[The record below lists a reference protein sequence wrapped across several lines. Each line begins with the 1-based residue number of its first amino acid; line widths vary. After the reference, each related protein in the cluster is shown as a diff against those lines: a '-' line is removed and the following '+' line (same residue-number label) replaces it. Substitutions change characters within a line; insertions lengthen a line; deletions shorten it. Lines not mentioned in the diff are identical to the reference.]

1 MRTNTIGA
9 AAAAL
14 LTAVLSTAVLTGCS
28 IEVEGG
34 SKEPVTKPPA
44 SVAAKPAGLAS
55 RPPAEILR
63 QAEAALRGASS
74 FRATAKDVDLQ
85 VNRSG
90 VKGWLRQDGLRVDLV
105 IVGGRVYFRGR
116 KFWTAQ
122 DPEVGRFL
130 GDAWVD
136 VTGGGAGDVEDLADY
151 LSVKGFADSFKTDV
165 VHKHRFTQVS
175 ERTIDGVRVV
185 RLTGQGATLDVA
197 ATGSPYPLRFD
208 SSKDDEDL
216 TLTAFGRPVTITA
229 PKDAVTPPSGAK
241 G

>member
-14 LTAVLSTAVLTGCS
+14 LTAGLLAGCTLQ
-28 IEVEGG
+28 VEDG
-34 SKEPVTKPPA
+34 SKEPVAKPPA
-44 SVAAKPAGLAS
+44 SVAAKPTGLAS

-74 FRATAKDVDLQ
+74 FRATAKDADLQ
-85 VNRSG
+85 VNRRG
-90 VKGWLRQDGLRVDLV
+90 VKGWLRQDGVRVDLV
-105 IVGGRVYFRGR
+105 IVGDRVYFRGR
-116 KFWTAQ
+116 KFWAAQ
-122 DPEVGRFL
+122 DPRAGRFF

-136 VTGGGAGDVEDLADY
+136 VTGGGAGDVEDLTDY

-165 VHKHRFTQVS
+165 VRKVRFTKVT

-185 RLTGQGATLDVA
+185 RLTGPGATLDVA